1 MKPALNG
8 AVVAAG
14 CLLAGATA
22 SADMRNQIR
31 VVGSSTV
38 FPYTQAVA
46 EQYAAATGGPSP
58 IVELTGTGG
67 GIRIF
72 CSGIGLDTPDIV
84 GASRPMKELEYR
96 LCQTNGVTSIT
107 EALIGKDGLSLA
119 QSLDGPDIALTNTQ
133 LFQALAAEVPVD
145 GAMVAN
151 PYARWNEIDAAL
163 PDMPI
168 RVFGPPPTSGSRDS
182 FVETVMDKGCAHF
195 APIAA
200 MPDSQRRV
208 VCSRMR
214 QDGPYVEAG
223 ENDNLIVQ
231 RLRTDPEAIGIFGYS
246 FLFENQDTLRGI
258 PVDGLAPT
266 LETIANNQYEL
277 SRPLYL
283 YIKNA
288 HRPVVLGM
296 EAFLSEYV
304 SEDAFGPEG
313 YLAARGLVF
322 LPEDERASVRASVET
337 EQPMTHFP

>member
-58 IVELTGTGG
+58 IVESTGTGG

-84 GASRPMKELEYR
+84 GASRPMKESEYR

>member
-58 IVELTGTGG
+58 IVKSTGTGG